1 MTGWVLGEFV
11 TVVGGIETT
20 LDTADG
26 ALITTRPDTTEDDE
40 VVADVW
46 TLLEP
51 VEIAGNEAEDN
62 EVADR
67 VASLEELLVTARAIV
82 RNENH
87 KSFITLR
94 SAKER
99 SRSVEHTNLLLIYTL
114 LVYANM
120 MMSCDWSKAENELAA
135 MLRLYETG
143 CVVVQIYWDLQPSIG
158 YLGWVSTVWCRKSY
172 RPTTIQA
179 LGTRMIS

>member
-1 MTGWVLGEFV
+1 MTSKTPLTACSDGTGKGVKVVGVIGGLMTGWVLGEFV

-120 MMSCDWSKAENELAA
+120 MMSCD
-135 MLRLYETG
+135 
-143 CVVVQIYWDLQPSIG
+143 
-158 YLGWVSTVWCRKSY
+158 
-172 RPTTIQA
+172 
-179 LGTRMIS
+179 